1 MVAVSSTM
9 VPLGTPAPRI
19 ELPDASGRVVRSD
32 DFADAKVLVVAFLSN
47 HCPYVRHIAERL
59 GAVADEVVAR
69 GGAVIG
75 VMSND
80 TDAYPDD
87 APERMATAAE
97 AWGWQFPYLVDADQ
111 SVAKAFRA
119 ACTPDFFVH
128 DADRRLTY
136 RGRFDSSR
144 PGNDEPVTG
153 ADLLA
158 AVEEALGEGPGPSE
172 QLPSMGCNIKW
183 RPGNEPEWFG

>member
-9 VPLGTPAPRI
+9 VPLGSPAPLV
-19 ELPDASGRVVRSD
+19 ELPDADGRVVRSADLD
-32 DFADAKVLVVAFLSN
+32 DARVLVVAFLSN

-59 GAVADEVVAR
+59 GSVADEVVAR
-69 GGAVIG
+69 GGAFIG

-97 AWGWQFPYLVDADQ
+97 AWGWRFPYLVDADQ
-111 SVAKAFRA
+111 STAKAFRA
-119 ACTPDFFVH
+119 ACTPDFFVY
-128 DADRRLTY
+128 DAQRRLTY
-136 RGRFDSSR
+136 RGRFDASR
-144 PGNDEPVTG
+144 PGNDEAVTG

-158 AVEEALGEGPGPSE
+158 AVEEALGEGAGPSE

-183 RPGNEPEWFG
+183 RPGNEPEWFA